1 MKTAILRPVLLLIG
15 LNVIIKPLWIVGID
29 RQVQLLEG
37 PEVYGRFF
45 ALFQL
50 SLMFHVILD
59 AGIQTFLS
67 QQKGKNTALSSDF
80 IHRLGITKI
89 ILSFIYFSFSMAL
102 AFVLALLCSGAFQ
115 NSQTKQGNA
124 KPSGQNI
131 HKHTKPIMDTWCA

>member
-1 MKTAILRPVLLLIG
+1 MKTALLRPVLLLIG
-15 LNVIIKPLWIVGID
+15 LNMVIKPLWIIGID

-67 QQKGKNTALSSDF
+67 QQKGK
-80 IHRLGITKI
+80 
-89 ILSFIYFSFSMAL
+89 IL
-102 AFVLALLCSGAFQ
+102 
-115 NSQTKQGNA
+115 
-124 KPSGQNI
+124 P
-131 HKHTKPIMDTWCA
+131 

>member
-1 MKTAILRPVLLLIG
+1 MKTALLRPVLLLIG
-15 LNVIIKPLWIVGID
+15 LNMVIKPLWIIGID

-67 QQKGKNTALSSDF
+67 QQKGK
-80 IHRLGITKI
+80 IR
-89 ILSFIYFSFSMAL
+89 
-102 AFVLALLCSGAFQ
+102 
-115 NSQTKQGNA
+115 
-124 KPSGQNI
+124 P
-131 HKHTKPIMDTWCA
+131 

>member
-37 PEVYGRFF
+37 PEIYGRFF

-80 IHRLGITKI
+80 VYRLGITKI
-89 ILSFIYFSFSMAL
+89 ILSSIYFGFSMAL
-102 AFVLALLCSGAFQ
+102 AFVLGLLYKPDWM
-115 NSQTKQGNA
+115 TKLLFIQILHSA
-124 KPSGQNI
+124 ILFCRTYFCCRTSL
-131 HKHTKPIMDTWCA
+131 

>member
-37 PEVYGRFF
+37 PEIYGRFF

-67 QQKGKNTALSSDF
+67 QQKGK
-80 IHRLGITKI
+80 
-89 ILSFIYFSFSMAL
+89 IL
-102 AFVLALLCSGAFQ
+102 
-115 NSQTKQGNA
+115 
-124 KPSGQNI
+124 P
-131 HKHTKPIMDTWCA
+131 

>member
-37 PEVYGRFF
+37 PEIYGRFF

-67 QQKGKNTALSSDF
+67 QQKGKNTA
-80 IHRLGITKI
+80 IQ
-89 ILSFIYFSFSMAL
+89 
-102 AFVLALLCSGAFQ
+102 VE
-115 NSQTKQGNA
+115 
-124 KPSGQNI
+124 
-131 HKHTKPIMDTWCA
+131 

>member
-1 MKTAILRPVLLLIG
+1 MKTALLRPVLLLIG
-15 LNVIIKPLWIVGID
+15 LNMVIKPLWIIGID

-67 QQKGKNTALSSDF
+67 QQKAS
-80 IHRLGITKI
+80 R
-89 ILSFIYFSFSMAL
+89 
-102 AFVLALLCSGAFQ
+102 
-115 NSQTKQGNA
+115 
-124 KPSGQNI
+124 
-131 HKHTKPIMDTWCA
+131 